1 MLAAGRAFGRG
12 THFVKSI
19 GSGFAQEDGQRKDG
33 VIALAGKRRV
43 SRSNV
48 FDYHKRELKGIGVKN
63 ASACAC
69 ARGLAPIANPTA
81 YFKAWREAKWGGDF
95 DPVRVA
101 VDEAVKAF
109 SSGKSAEAQANDRRI
124 WLKITNRIGFEAFLD
139 AFDQKRAEL
148 EDHRQAHRGGGVMA
162 TRWLKFRNHS

>member
-48 FDYHKRELKGIGVKN
+48 FDYYKRELKGIGVKN
-63 ASACAC
+63 ASDFVAILK
-69 ARGLAPIANPTA
+69 R
-81 YFKAWREAKWGGDF
+81 REKRLS
-95 DPVRVA
+95 RV
-101 VDEAVKAF
+101 
-109 SSGKSAEAQANDRRI
+109 
-124 WLKITNRIGFEAFLD
+124 KIEP
-139 AFDQKRAEL
+139 
-148 EDHRQAHRGGGVMA
+148 
-162 TRWLKFRNHS
+162 